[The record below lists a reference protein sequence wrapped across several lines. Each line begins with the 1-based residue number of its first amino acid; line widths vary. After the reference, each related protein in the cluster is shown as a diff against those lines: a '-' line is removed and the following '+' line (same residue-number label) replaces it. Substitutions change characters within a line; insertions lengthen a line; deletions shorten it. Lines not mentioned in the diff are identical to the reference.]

1 MVRPAARVRPS
12 RDRRRDARDSPRL
25 TGQRPISRGG
35 PLCPPTRR
43 QARRPAA
50 GPAVRI
56 TPGRPSS
63 GPRRY
68 SPPRP

>member
-1 MVRPAARVRPS
+1 MDGSQRIAVPADP
-12 RDRRRDARDSPRL
+12 
-25 TGQRPISRGG
+25 
-35 PLCPPTRR
+35 

-68 SPPRP
+68 SPARP